1 MAEAVG
7 RREGKGWKENPSA
20 VEKAERLKEGATGN
34 RRKAPMSVAGRE
46 YDCER
51 RTICLCRASAS
62 GSSRRFSYSR
72 KGGSTRE
79 QRG

>member
-20 VEKAERLKEGATGN
+20 VEKVERLKEGAKGN

-46 YDCER
+46 YDAR
-51 RTICLCRASAS
+51 GGRHAFAGHQPAGRVGVL
-62 GSSRRFSYSR
+62 YSWG
-72 KGGSTRE
+72 GGST
-79 QRG
+79 